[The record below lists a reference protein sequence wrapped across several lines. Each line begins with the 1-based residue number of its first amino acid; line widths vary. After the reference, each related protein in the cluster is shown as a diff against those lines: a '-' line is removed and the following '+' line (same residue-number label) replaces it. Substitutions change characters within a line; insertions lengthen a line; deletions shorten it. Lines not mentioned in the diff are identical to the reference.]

1 MYTHVTPMEKGSL
14 LSEGS
19 TTTIQTLLD
28 EGNKAFE
35 KGDYET
41 STVKL
46 GEACQQL
53 DSLNGELNL
62 KNGDAYLLY
71 GRALLQYAIQ
81 RNSVLGDSA
90 QASAEEVENQQVE
103 TNTSAAENMNPRFQF
118 DEQPVFE
125 SSETG
130 DGSSKNDINKGGD
143 VSDDDNDDDDNEEAQ
158 DDDFETAWD
167 VLDVA
172 RLIFE
177 KSEDD
182 DGKMKLADVLLCLGD
197 VSLETEKF
205 DEALPDFEK
214 AIEIKR
220 SILKDDN
227 RQLAEAHYKYALA
240 LELSTKA
247 PQLALSELTKAQTVL
262 KNRKATLEN
271 GSKQDDADDK
281 GKMKHTPDES
291 SQKEISEIQELVS
304 DLDEKITE
312 LSDRQDSERE
322 AQELLKNLF
331 GGLSK
336 PAGETKLQDLTA
348 SAQVNDLSTLIK
360 RKAKEIVDSSSD
372 SPSDL
377 KKPKNE

>member
-1 MYTHVTPMEKGSL
+1 MT
-14 LSEGS
+14 SEGS

-28 EGNKAFE
+28 QGNKAFE

-62 KNGDAYLLY
+62 KNGDAYFLY

-81 RNSVLGDSA
+81 RNSVLGNSA
-90 QASAEEVENQQVE
+90 QASAEEVEHQQVE
-103 TNTSAAENMNPRFQF
+103 TNTSAENTNPRFQF

-130 DGSSKNDINKGGD
+130 DESSKNDSNKAGD
-143 VSDDDNDDDDNEEAQ
+143 ASDDDNDDDDNEEVQ
-158 DDDFETAWD
+158 EDDFETAWD

-172 RLIFE
+172 RLIYE
-177 KSEDD
+177 KSEDE

-247 PQLALSELTKAQTVL
+247 PQLALSELQKAQRVL

-271 GSKQDDADDK
+271 GSTQDDTGDK
-281 GKMKHTPDES
+281 GKMKHTPDEN
-291 SQKEISEIQELVS
+291 SQKEIVEIQELVS

-336 PAGETKLQDLTA
+336 PAGETKPQDLTA
-348 SAQVNDLSTLIK
+348 SSQVNDLSSLIK
-360 RKAKEIVDSSSD
+360 RKAKEIVDNSNSD
-372 SPSDL
+372 STSDL